1 MTSRVRILTAAL
13 RAFVVVFG
21 AAALWLSRD
30 AMSPDG
36 VAYLDASDVYLSGG
50 WPAAG
55 TGYWSPLY
63 PTLLAGAR
71 LVAGQGAARE
81 LLIAQGVNLLL
92 FLCTFTALEYLVRE
106 VRWTT
111 RARFPGAPGSRRSG
125 EATPPPDPSRPT

>member
-1 MTSRVRILTAAL
+1 MTSRARILIGAL
-13 RAFVVVFG
+13 RAFVLVFG
-21 AAALWLSRD
+21 AAALWRARD

-63 PTLLAGAR
+63 PTLLAVAR
-71 LVAGQGAARE
+71 QVAGQSAARE
-81 LLIAQGVNLLL
+81 LSIVQGVNFLL
-92 FLCTFTALEYLVRE
+92 FLCTFAALEYVVRE

-111 RARFPGAPGSRRSG
+111 RARLPGAP
-125 EATPPPDPSRPT
+125 PN